1 MLVMVS
7 VVCCVGFAPKVFA
20 QLGLPANFYET
31 FIDQGFDALEA
42 GNPQA
47 AEGAFKQAIALR
59 GRDAEA
65 TCYLGLAYYK
75 MGNYVAA
82 LEFFEKAMVLDPL
95 IADSPVLF
103 YRAMS
108 LRLIGLRG
116 MERRAWVDLIRH
128 DPRGRFALKGHN
140 AIAKLDG
147 APSVFNADE
156 VWRQM
161 FKPITGT
168 PIQAWKEYPHVA
180 VLFYMESVFA
190 KQALGKG
197 DILNPLSNLLHGL
210 NLTGRPD
217 QVVEWEQSLP
227 ANIPAPIFLDL
238 AIARVSVGNCVE
250 ADLYLKK
257 VEQTEFRGQ
266 GRQIQMIC
274 DQVHDQYKQQISI
287 EGANFRLY
295 NYNEGMHRDLTRQAI
310 IPDGSV
316 R

>member
-7 VVCCVGFAPKVFA
+7 VVCCAGVAPEAFA
-20 QLGLPANFYET
+20 QLGPPPNFYEN
-31 FIDQGFDALEA
+31 FIDKGFDALEA
-42 GNPQA
+42 GKPQV
-47 AEGAFKQAIALR
+47 AERAFKQAIALR

-75 MGNYVAA
+75 MGNFVAA
-82 LEFFEKAMVLDPL
+82 LEYFEKAMVIDPL

-103 YRAMS
+103 YRAMA
-108 LRLIGLRG
+108 LRQIGLQG
-116 MERRAWVDLIRH
+116 MERRAWIDLIKF

-140 AIAKLDG
+140 AIADIDR
-147 APSVFNADE
+147 APTNFNAAD

-168 PIQAWKEYPHVA
+168 PIQAWKQYPHVA

-190 KQALGKG
+190 QQANKA

-217 QVVEWEQSLP
+217 QVVEWEKVLP

-238 AIARVSVGNCVE
+238 AIARVSVGNCAE
-250 ADLYLKK
+250 ADVYLKK
-257 VEQTEFRGQ
+257 VEQTEFQRQ

-274 DQVHDQYKQQISI
+274 DRVHDQYKQQISL

-295 NYNEGMHRDLTRQAI
+295 NYNEGMHGDLTQQAI